1 MKLSHKITITLFF
14 AIVAPLLVPV
24 FLLFKDINEFQQKSL
39 LILLSSISSGL
50 VPSLTFESKEGA
62 EVYLQDTITN
72 IPGVFY
78 AAVYTKSGALFA
90 EWKRDELSSY
100 PMDASFVSNALRKEV
115 VDTVNGNIVV
125 GVPIFETSEGK
136 KESMGTL
143 LVVAKKQSV
152 AGKLLT
158 IFLSVG
164 AISSVIFLVAFMIL
178 RGVSREINLIVKEIS
193 KSSEGDIRSLPL
205 YTKDEIGQIAVSW
218 NNLVSKLKSVVSS
231 IINHAKDIEE
241 ISSRLSSGSTEL
253 SQSVHHQID
262 NLTEIAKAI
271 KEFSETLKGI
281 AERMKSMSETA
292 KSSFNVAKIGA
303 DSSKAIG
310 ETMEKFSLTMNE
322 VIETFRELSGEVLR
336 INQIADTVRDIA
348 ERTNLLSLNAAIEA
362 ARAGESGRGFAV
374 VAQEVGELAS
384 KTNEEL
390 TKIEEVTETILGAVN
405 KVRDNFNRMGEVFRE
420 VKDRSDNMKHDF
432 DNILSKSE
440 ETSKVVKSVSEDV
453 NNHLKTIEDISER
466 VNLITQA
473 NEEIGAMA
481 LELSRV
487 AEEAKA
493 VSEKLY
499 SVVEFFKIQTK

>member
-1 MKLSHKITITLFF
+1 MRLSHKITITLFF
-14 AIVAPLLVPV
+14 AIVAPLLVPI
-24 FLLFKDINEFQQKSL
+24 FLLFKDISEFQQKSL

-78 AAVYTKSGALFA
+78 AAVYTKDGALFA
-90 EWKRDELSSY
+90 EWKRNDLPSY
-100 PMDASFVSNALRKEV
+100 PIDTSFVNNALREEI

-125 GVPIFETSEGK
+125 GVPIFETSDS
-136 KESMGTL
+136 KESIGTL

-164 AISSVIFLVAFMIL
+164 AISSVIFIVAFMIL

-231 IINHAKDIEE
+231 IVSHAKDIEE

-292 KSSFNVAKIGA
+292 KASFNVAKIGA
-303 DSSKAIG
+303 DSSRAIG
-310 ETMEKFSLTMNE
+310 QTMEKFSLTMNE
-322 VIETFRELSGEVLR
+322 VIQTFRELSGEVLR

-390 TKIEEVTETILGAVN
+390 AKIEEVTETILGAVN
-405 KVRDNFNRMGEVFRE
+405 KVRENFNRMGEVFKE

-487 AEEAKA
+487 AEEVRT

-499 SVVEFFKIQTK
+499 GVVEFFKIQTK